1 MNLVTGNKT
10 YVPALIAL
18 LAFSVSLPGTGTAQ
32 DDIERAVENA
42 QRSWL
47 DHDMAALVSGSDT
60 VRLRIPGI
68 APSASLRPGQ
78 AARLLEQ
85 YVRPTQELS
94 FQVSSLRELS
104 DDHVYAEMVRVYVV
118 KGTDQQREETVLLGF
133 RKIGGRWSLREVRVT
148 P

>member
-1 MNLVTGNKT
+1 VNLVTGNKT

>member
-1 MNLVTGNKT
+1 VSSVIGNKT
-10 YVPALIAL
+10 NVLTLVAL
-18 LAFSVSLPGTGTAQ
+18 LAGLASLPSRGTAQ
-32 DDIERAVENA
+32 GDIERAVESTR
-42 QRSWL
+42 QSWIE
-47 DHDMAALVSGSDT
+47 HDMAALVSGSDT

-85 YVRPTQELS
+85 YVRPTQEVS
-94 FQVSSLRELS
+94 FEVSSLRQLS

-118 KGTDQQREETVLLGF
+118 KGTDQQRKETVLLGF
-133 RKIGGRWSLREVRVT
+133 RKIGGHWSLREVRVT